1 MVESNPFVELQSELF
16 VLLLLGGQY
25 IASVDAAFVICFVSE
40 VAVRRVFLF
49 ILFIHYFRKFQKLLF
64 DEFYL
69 SIISGSECLYCWRS
83 VARCIWSSELP
94 VCRNQLRGN
103 EWYSW
108 VRIQVVLPFPFELM
122 IQVQCIGVSSFGIAF
137 HY

>member
-1 MVESNPFVELQSELF
+1 
-16 VLLLLGGQY
+16 
-25 IASVDAAFVICFVSE
+25 

-49 ILFIHYFRKFQKLLF
+49 IFIYPLFPEVSEVAVQRV
-64 DEFYL
+64 FYL
-69 SIISGSECLYCWRS
+69 RIISGSECPYSWRS

-103 EWYSW
+103 GWYSW
-108 VRIQVVLPFPFELM
+108 VRMQVVLQFPFALM

-137 HY
+137 HF